1 MKLQKSRKPTSL
13 RQPTAVQQ
21 FSLAAPQTAIT
32 HLPFQN
38 PNIPSHSWSTSP
50 LHVPSPAPILADP
63 PSPYSSI
70 LKSFTGNLMYPT
82 SRLAFNVLYIHMLPF
97 PPNALQIDNSRGF
110 LLLQM
115 GKLVKWHTPVEL
127 LSCVFTL
134 LCLSHCKFYSK
145 HWALSRL
152 AEKRGMQSQM
162 KSPNRWC
169 KGSVSCRSFCMRFTV
184 VYSGRSR
191 LGLSPCAW
199 FMWHTKRVCNSR
211 ISFVTLWRS
220 VQIKGLISS
229 SALAAHHGFSP
240 NKAELRFQPTT
251 AKSPR
256 KDAPSFRTLKITEEA
271 DATPTHCPQ
280 FPSQLVMGDVH
291 HE

>member
-1 MKLQKSRKPTSL
+1 
-13 RQPTAVQQ
+13 
-21 FSLAAPQTAIT
+21 
-32 HLPFQN
+32 
-38 PNIPSHSWSTSP
+38 
-50 LHVPSPAPILADP
+50 
-63 PSPYSSI
+63 
-70 LKSFTGNLMYPT
+70 
-82 SRLAFNVLYIHMLPF
+82 
-97 PPNALQIDNSRGF
+97 
-110 LLLQM
+110 
-115 GKLVKWHTPVEL
+115 
-127 LSCVFTL
+127 
-134 LCLSHCKFYSK
+134 
-145 HWALSRL
+145 
-152 AEKRGMQSQM
+152 M

-169 KGSVSCRSFCMRFTV
+169 KGIVSCRSFCMRFTV

-291 HE
+291 HERVMNRFFFIFINGDEILSCVYLLHQCIFTSVGVAAMNCNFRNTVLNLLQTRKHTHN

>member
-1 MKLQKSRKPTSL
+1 
-13 RQPTAVQQ
+13 
-21 FSLAAPQTAIT
+21 
-32 HLPFQN
+32 
-38 PNIPSHSWSTSP
+38 
-50 LHVPSPAPILADP
+50 
-63 PSPYSSI
+63 
-70 LKSFTGNLMYPT
+70 
-82 SRLAFNVLYIHMLPF
+82 
-97 PPNALQIDNSRGF
+97 
-110 LLLQM
+110 
-115 GKLVKWHTPVEL
+115 
-127 LSCVFTL
+127 
-134 LCLSHCKFYSK
+134 
-145 HWALSRL
+145 
-152 AEKRGMQSQM
+152 
-162 KSPNRWC
+162 
-169 KGSVSCRSFCMRFTV
+169 MRFTV

-211 ISFVTLWRS
+211 ISFVTLWRA

-291 HE
+291 HERVMNRFFFIFINGDEILSCVYLLHQCIFTSVGVAAMSCNFRNTVLNLLQTRKHTHN